1 MREPKKKKQRTM
13 TTANDSSTT
22 RSRPYKPVARVPNKR
37 DLAIADVESSRR
49 EAAVEDVHENERDVR
64 VVLATGVKLNKWM
77 DSTMANIRQGY
88 TFEAVVEEVVKADE
102 VHPDT
107 KCDIVMVK
115 RSDLFRKR
123 ALSMVSFGIHHIAK
137 TNPGVFRASGGMEL
151 FTIDAAGNTSLRDPD
166 LCFAKIGGHKPTLV
180 AEVEERHR
188 SVVSL
193 DQWCR
198 GYFHTPGVRLVLGF
212 KLYPA
217 QFNGNVAALVLQYG
231 YTSGNQVE
239 IMDAVSFGMRDVE
252 PQGIPDDI
260 WSRIRF
266 LPHPTRAQMESC
278 LDPWTPEDHGFLT
291 LPRAECLHG
300 APADVLNSPLL

>member
-1 MREPKKKKQRTM
+1 M
-13 TTANDSSTT
+13 TTANDSSAT

-37 DLAIADVESSRR
+37 DLAIARVEFDRR
-49 EAAVEDVHENERDVR
+49 EAALEDVHENERDVQ
-64 VVLATGVKLNKWM
+64 VVLATGVKLFEWM
-77 DSTMANIRQGY
+77 ESAMANQSQGF
-88 TFEAVVEEVVKADE
+88 TFEAVVEEGVKADE
-102 VHPDT
+102 VNPDT

-123 ALSMVSFGIHHIAK
+123 ALSMVSSGFHSIK
-137 TNPGVFRASGGMEL
+137 NTNNLPFRASGGMEL
-151 FTIDAAGNTSLRDPD
+151 FTIDAAGNASLRDPD
-166 LCFAKIGGHKPTLV
+166 LCFAKIGGHKPTLI

-188 SVVSL
+188 SVLSL

-217 QFNGNVAALVLQYG
+217 NLDGDVAALVLQYG

-278 LDPWTPEDHGFLT
+278 LGPWTPDDHGFLT
-291 LPRAECLHG
+291 LPRAECLYG
-300 APADVLNSPLL
+300 TPADVLNSPA